1 MEGLRYSY
9 LDYREAIER
18 GLAPH
23 DVALEAINAAAP
35 AERKA
40 HRRWWLGGTHGRR
53 KHPSRI
59 TPAAAFLT
67 RGGGN
72 FHFRPAVWRVTACRR

>member
-23 DVALEAINAAAP
+23 DVAIEAINAAAP

-40 HRRWWLGGTHGRR
+40 HR
-53 KHPSRI
+53 
-59 TPAAAFLT
+59 
-67 RGGGN
+67 
-72 FHFRPAVWRVTACRR
+72 